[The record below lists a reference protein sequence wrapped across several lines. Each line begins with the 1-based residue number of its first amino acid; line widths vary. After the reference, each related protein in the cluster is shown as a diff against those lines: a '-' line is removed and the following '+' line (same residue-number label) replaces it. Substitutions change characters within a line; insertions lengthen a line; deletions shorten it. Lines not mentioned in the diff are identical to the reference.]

1 MDDALQ
7 LTEYLPLSFKTESE
21 QEYMQFLWQAFESN
35 YNNQKY
41 QFAFLAYHM
50 LTMSFIYFNIW
61 QIKQTE
67 PSDFEKAMIGFTKD
81 QEKSLLT
88 ATSPFTLWQINES
101 NVMRFLKLIGCTN
114 DKIGNYITLV
124 KDRNNTAHTN
134 GIISFS
140 TETALELKISAIM
153 RIVREIQ
160 SHSRSII
167 EKCYQNFLLEN
178 NNPEEREYFEAPDQI
193 REVLI
198 HQNYLSQKDIEI
210 CKSFDLNNLNHHP
223 DIDNIR
229 LLHETL
235 KSEYQFIIAT
245 DL

>member
-21 QEYMQFLWQAFESN
+21 QEYIQFLWEAFDSN

-67 PSDFEKAMIGFTKD
+67 VNDFEKAMIGFTKD
-81 QEKSLLT
+81 QEKSLLS
-88 ATSPFTLWQINES
+88 ATSPFTLWLINES
-101 NVMRFLKLIGCTN
+101 NVMRFLKLIGCSN
-114 DKIGNYITLV
+114 EKIGNYAALV
-124 KDRNNTAHTN
+124 KDRNSTAHTN
-134 GIISFS
+134 GIIFLS
-140 TETALELKISAIM
+140 TKTALDLKILAIM

-160 SHSRSII
+160 SHSKSII

-178 NNPEEREYFEAPDQI
+178 NNPEEREYFEVTDQI

-210 CKSFDLNNLNHHP
+210 CKLFDLNSLNHHP
-223 DIDNIR
+223 NIDNIR

-235 KSEYQFIIAT
+235 KSEY
-245 DL
+245 